1 MSKVEKRKELNT
13 ASLNS
18 DEMIKSYPVMRLV
31 VMSIILIALTVIA
44 VLSFM
49 YKEYVCAIGIILFV
63 IYVCVLTFGQKS
75 TDYSFEFR
83 EGTGL
88 AGFKISTSGSTPSN
102 QLLKSGVT
110 RSFKSTTKRFLLSR
124 MTAAGTKFD
133 FLNWL
138 CNHFSFI
145 NNDTSVGWRVASVH
159 FPNVH
164 L

>member
-13 ASLNS
+13 ASLNA
-18 DEMIKSYPVMRLV
+18 DEMIKSYPIMRLV

-75 TDYSFEFR
+75 SDYSFEFR

-88 AGFKISTSGSTPSN
+88 AGFKIFYRGKEVELDYKLDRNGRFMWTDPKKPITCIRYADGSSMNKYITQYRILN
-102 QLLKSGVT
+102 YVNVFMQQNGL
-110 RSFKSTTKRFLLSR
+110 
-124 MTAAGTKFD
+124 TADNA
-133 FLNWL
+133 W
-138 CNHFSFI
+138 
-145 NNDTSVGWRVASVH
+145 
-159 FPNVH
+159 
-164 L
+164 